1 MTNANPHLSAV
12 AYLVR
17 KYGTKIEGGGYEV
30 VVTSDDMLNLMP
42 PTGMFHEV
50 PDQLNRSVR
59 WLYYPNP
66 TIEGEVVTPE
76 SVTPESVTPEGITV
90 SPISVSPSP
99 ASLRPTCG
107 HKSTIPHS
115 TKRCN
120 RSENHDGDHSDS
132 ETSESWFNWS
142 DTEENK

>member
-1 MTNANPHLSAV
+1 MTNANPHLSAI
-12 AYLVR
+12 AYLIR

-50 PDQLNRSVR
+50 PDHLNRSVR

-66 TIEGEVVTPE
+66 TIEGEVVTPNG
-76 SVTPESVTPEGITV
+76 VTPEGITV
-90 SPISVSPSP
+90 SPIGVSPSP

-107 HKSTIPHS
+107 HKSTNPHS
-115 TKRCN
+115 VNRCN
-120 RSENHDGDHSDS
+120 NSEGHTGDHSYSDS
-132 ETSESWFNWS
+132 YETSEHWS
-142 DTEENK
+142 NIEVGK

>member
-76 SVTPESVTPEGITV
+76 SVTPEGITV

-107 HKSTIPHS
+107 HKSTNPYS
-115 TKRCN
+115 TNRCN
-120 RSENHDGDHSDS
+120 NFENHTGDHSYGDS
-132 ETSESWFNWS
+132 YETSEHWS
-142 DTEENK
+142 NTEENK